1 MSRRKKTCRFGDG
14 NDEIELSM
22 TPMIDVVFQLLIYF
36 LVTFTTPDVLA
47 NLDISRPS
55 PDAKQ
60 QDTKPP
66 ANMIRVVVLPV
77 GGMEAGY
84 AINGRAVTAGELSDM
99 LRRLAGISTKQSV
112 VITCDDKTVHG
123 KLVRVL
129 DICAENKLTNLS
141 VISGQ

>member
-1 MSRRKKTCRFGDG
+1 MSRRKKTRQFGGG

-77 GGMEAGY
+77 GGMEGGY
-84 AINGRAVTAGELSDM
+84 AINGRAVTRDELGNM
-99 LRRLAGISTKQSV
+99 LRRLAGISTKQTV
-112 VITCDDKTVHG
+112 VITCDDKSVHG
-123 KLVRVL
+123 KLVKVL

-141 VISGQ
+141 VISGN